1 MTGARGLASSVG
13 NLSRRDTAAALSFVG
28 DLAGCEE
35 DEQLTAHLRELRPLV
50 GAEAMILGTVERDGD
65 GAPAISA
72 DEDPPGW
79 FDDVRREAFAQWSH
93 QQPLVVSH
101 FGGLAPRAEKV
112 SDFLSS
118 RQWKRRE
125 IYNDFYR
132 GAGLNWEIAVQIH
145 ASPGRISCAAI
156 QRSTADFS
164 ERDRA
169 LLDLVGPHLRAAHR
183 RVGERAAAASRIAL
197 LERGL
202 ERHGEGAM
210 LIARDGRLLA
220 AGRRA
225 RGLLSEWFPA
235 GATGG
240 ALPAEAWGWLATVR
254 SAATAP
260 DLVRGGRRLRA
271 RVFPGGAEDLVVLT
285 EPTPPQPSASGLAA
299 RLPVSP
305 REAEVLAL
313 LAAGRAN
320 AAIAHELEI
329 SPHTVARHLE
339 RIYAKLGVQSRAAAT
354 AAAFDALAR
363 AGERQ

>member
-1 MTGARGLASSVG
+1 MG

-35 DEQLTAHLRELRPLV
+35 DAQLTAHLRELRPLV
-50 GAEAMILGTVERDGD
+50 GAEAMILGTVERGGD

-79 FDDVRREAFAQWSH
+79 FDEVRREAFAQWSH

-112 SDFLSS
+112 SDFLSP

-132 GAGLNWEIAVQIH
+132 DAGLDWEIAVQIH

-156 QRSTADFS
+156 QRSRADFS

-183 RVGERAAAASRIAL
+183 RVAERAAAASRIAL

-210 LIARDGRLLA
+210 LVARDGRLLA

-235 GATGG
+235 AGGAG
-240 ALPAEAWGWLATVR
+240 ALPAEAGRWLASVR
-254 SAATAP
+254 SATATAP

-271 RVFPGGAEDLVVLT
+271 QVFPGGVESLVVLT
-285 EPTPPQPSASGLAA
+285 EPTPPRPSPSRLAA
-299 RLPVSP
+299 RLPVSS

-354 AAAFDALAR
+354 AAAFEALAH
-363 AGERQ
+363 ADERE